1 MSKVSILLPVYNG
14 EKFLREAIESILS
27 QTFTDFEFIIMDD
40 GSTDGTS
47 AILDHYERLDDRIH
61 IHHHEHQGLIASLN
75 RGCHIAQGKYLAR
88 MDADDV
94 SLPERLA
101 KQVEY
106 LEAHPEVGVLGCGVQ
121 VIDGDRKKI
130 RIFQFPAEHG
140 VLRFRLCFFNALT
153 LAHPAVMMRR
163 ELLERVGGYNPDMV
177 HSEDYELWSRLCGL
191 TRMSNLR
198 DTLFYLRKHE
208 SNLTMVPRHIELQIR
223 NGMAINQRVLS
234 EVLGEEIP
242 IELIHLLYTLEFKTL
257 GEVGKVVGLVYRIY
271 RAIVADRTLSTTEK
285 RKIRNDALRQGFLLA
300 GRTVKRPLRRMLS

>member
-1 MSKVSILLPVYNG
+1 MAKVSILLPVYNG
-14 EKFLREAIESILS
+14 EHFLKEAVESILS

-47 AILDHYERLDDRIH
+47 AILDHYKRSDDRIH
-61 IHHHEHQGLIASLN
+61 VHHHEHQGLIASLN

-106 LEAHPEVGVLGCGVQ
+106 LETHPEVGVLGCGVQ
-121 VIDGDRKKI
+121 VIDGCGNKT
-130 RIFQFPAEHG
+130 RILRFPTTHS

-153 LAHPAVMMRR
+153 FAHPAVMMRR
-163 ELLERVGGYNPDMV
+163 ELLERVEGYNPDMV

-191 TRMSNLR
+191 TRLSNLR
-198 DTLFYLRKHE
+198 DVLFYLRKHE
-208 SNLTMVPRHIELQIR
+208 SNVTRIPQHIQLQIK
-223 NGMAINQRVLS
+223 NGMAINQRVLL

-242 IELIHLLYTLEFKTL
+242 IELIQLLYTLEFKTF
-257 GEVGKVVGLVYRIY
+257 GEVRKVIGLIYRIY
-271 RAIVADRTLSTTEK
+271 KTIVADRTLSTAEK
-285 RKIRNDALRQGFLLA
+285 RKIRVDAFSQGFLLA
-300 GRTVKRPLRRMLS
+300 GRTVKRPLRRMLR